1 MDEKI
6 KRKMERVDVLS
17 RTDPKYK
24 RMLKKCAELEKRFD
38 KFTAELSDAEK
49 DLVWGFVMH
58 CEDMSI
64 RKLEIACDHMEFAP
78 KVIAFRKKGE

>member
-1 MDEKI
+1 MDENV
-6 KRKMERVDVLS
+6 KRKMERLDVLS

-24 RMLKKCAELEKRFD
+24 RMLKKCVEMEKQFER
-38 KFTAELSDAEK
+38 FTAKLSDEDE

-64 RKLEIACDHMEFAP
+64 RKLEIACEHMEFVP
-78 KVIAFRKKGE
+78 RVIAFRKKGE